1 VLAAAVAA
9 GGPMS
14 AHRTDEYLQAARLD
28 IQPDRTRIELDL
40 TPGIAVADAVLAEI
54 DTDRNGSISQDE
66 ARTYVA
72 RVLTGITVDV
82 DGARLTMQAGNCTF
96 PAVEAMRNGEGT
108 IRIDLLASMP
118 HLGAGP
124 HHLNYRNT
132 NRRDIG
138 VYLANAL
145 VPESDRVAVTGQDRD
160 TDQHDLSVAYVLQAE
175 LPAGRNEWSL
185 AASAAGLL
193 ALALGVRRLF
203 RRRDTAG
210 LNVRGP
216 LTYRGCGR
224 CDYESGVGADTTVCD
239 S

>member
-1 VLAAAVAA
+1 
-9 GGPMS
+9 MS

-28 IQPDRTRIELDL
+28 IQPTHTRIELDL

-54 DTDRNGSISQDE
+54 DTDRNGSISQAE

-72 RVLTGITVDV
+72 HVLSGITVEV
-82 DGARLTMQAGNCTF
+82 DGARLTMQPANCTF
-96 PAVEAMRNGEGT
+96 PTVEAMRNGEGT
-108 IRIDLLASMP
+108 IRIDLMASMP
-118 HLGAGP
+118 HLAAGP

-160 TDQHDLSVAYVLQAE
+160 TDQHDLSIAYVLRAE
-175 LPAGRNEWSL
+175 APAGGDGWFL
-185 AASAAGLL
+185 AASAMVLV
-193 ALALGVRRLF
+193 ALVVGVSRVRR
-203 RRRDTAG
+203 REAS
-210 LNVRGP
+210 P
-216 LTYRGCGR
+216 
-224 CDYESGVGADTTVCD
+224 S